1 MSKDQPRLEY
11 IPYARHQLDETD
23 LAAVNE
29 ALASDWLTIGPK
41 VDEFESKLSDFLGA
55 PTTVVSSGTAALH
68 AAYSTVGVTRGDEII
83 TPPLTFIATQ
93 ATASLLGANIKFAD
107 IELSTGNIDYRQVEQ
122 HITKKT
128 KAIVA
133 VDYAGHPADLNEL
146 RAISEAYGVVLIE
159 DAAHSIGSLY
169 RGERVGSIA
178 DVTTF
183 SFFSTKNITTA
194 EGGAL
199 SARDHKCVEK
209 ARRFTHQGLVRN
221 PDEFLISTEGPWH
234 QEVHNFGLNYR
245 LPDVLCA
252 MGITQLN
259 KIEKFK
265 SRRQEIFDRYS
276 EAFINLPKVTVPTC
290 KAFVEPMWH
299 LYPVRVPADVRKEI
313 FVKLRNSGIGVQ
325 VNYLPAY
332 RHPVFKKNS
341 SVFGQYPNSEKYY
354 SEEISLPINAHL
366 LDEEVDRVIDIFSK
380 IMVDI

>member
-1 MSKDQPRLEY
+1 M
-11 IPYARHQLDETD
+11 IPYSRQHIEQDDVE
-23 LAAVNE
+23 AVINI
-29 ALASDWLTIGPK
+29 LNSDWLTIGPE
-41 VDEFESKLSDFLGA
+41 VDRFEKNLTEYVGA

-68 AAYSTVGVTRGDEII
+68 AAYKAINLSEGDEII

-93 ATASLLGANIKFAD
+93 ATASLLGAHIKFAD
-107 IELSTGNIDYRQVEQ
+107 IELSTGNIDFRQVEQ

-146 RAISEAYGVVLIE
+146 RLISEAYGVVLIE

-169 RGERVGSIA
+169 RGQPVGSIA
-178 DVTTF
+178 DITTF

-194 EGGAL
+194 ERGAL
-199 SARDHKCVEK
+199 SARDSKWVEK

-221 PDEFLISTEGPWH
+221 PEEFLISTEGPWH
-234 QEVHNFGLNYR
+234 QEVHEFGLNYR

-252 MGITQLN
+252 LGISQLA
-259 KIEKFK
+259 KIENFK
-265 SRRQEIFDRYS
+265 SRRQEIFNSYT
-276 EAFINLPKVTVPTC
+276 EAFINLPRVTVPTN
-290 KAFVEPMWH
+290 KEFVEPMWH
-299 LYPVRVPADVRKEI
+299 LYPVRVPADLRKEI
-313 FVKLRNSGIGVQ
+313 FMKLRNLGIGVQ

-332 RHPVFKKNS
+332 RHPAFKKHPS
-341 SVFGQYPNSEKYY
+341 YFGQYPNSEKFY

-380 IMVDI
+380 IMVEI

>member
-1 MSKDQPRLEY
+1 M
-11 IPYARHQLDETD
+11 IPYSRQHIEQDDIE
-23 LAAVNE
+23 AVIQV
-29 ALASDWLTIGPK
+29 LSGDWLTIGPE
-41 VDEFESKLSDFLGA
+41 VDRFERNLTEYVGA

-68 AAYSTVGVTRGDEII
+68 AAYKAINLTEGDEII

-93 ATASLLGANIKFAD
+93 ATASLLGADVKFAD
-107 IELSTGNIDYRQVEQ
+107 IELSTGNIDFRQVEQ

-128 KAIVA
+128 RAIVA

-146 RAISEAYGVVLIE
+146 RSISEAYGVVLIE

-169 RGERVGSIA
+169 KGQRVGSIA
-178 DVTTF
+178 DLTTF

-199 SARDHKCVEK
+199 SARDPKWVEK

-234 QEVHNFGLNYR
+234 QEVHEFCLNYL

-252 MGITQLN
+252 MGISQLA

-265 SRRQEIFDRYS
+265 LRRQEIFNRYN
-276 EAFINLPKVTVPTC
+276 EAFVNLPKVTVPTH
-290 KAFVEPMWH
+290 KDFVEPMWH
-299 LYPVRVPADVRKEI
+299 LYPVRVPADLRREI
-313 FVKLRNSGIGVQ
+313 FIKLRHLGIGVQ

-332 RHPVFKKNS
+332 RHPAFNKHS
-341 SVFGQYPNSEKYY
+341 SYFDQYPNTEKYY

-366 LDEEVDRVIDIFSK
+366 LDEDIDFVIDVFSK
-380 IMVDI
+380 IMAKI